1 MIRYSIWLLLFL
13 FSCESAQQPTSAP
26 SVSPALSAL
35 QSEIDKLEIR
45 SKSDSALSRPE
56 ALRLLNIYQ
65 DRYNL
70 IPADSVAIAGLFEA
84 ARIADGLG
92 KFDKAIELLG
102 VFHDATSSPDKRAEA
117 AFLVA
122 FIYDAHLKNANKAT
136 DYYNT
141 VIQLYPASTWAQQ
154 AKDALHLV
162 GKSDEELIRFLEEKS
177 GQKPA

>member
-1 MIRYSIWLLLFL
+1 MIRYSYLLLVFF
-13 FSCESAQQPTSAP
+13 FSCDSTQHP
-26 SVSPALSAL
+26 STNSNSSPALSAI
-35 QSEIDKLEIR
+35 QSEIEKLELR
-45 SKSDSALSRPE
+45 SKSDSALTRPE

-70 IPADSVAIAGLFEA
+70 TPSDSISISGLFEA

-102 VFHDATSSPDKRAEA
+102 VFHDATKDSDKRAEA

-122 FIYDAHLKNANKAT
+122 FIYDAHLKNVNKAT
-136 DYYNT
+136 DYYNK
-141 VIQLYPASTWAQQ
+141 VIQLYPTSSWAQQ

-162 GKSDEELIRFLEEKS
+162 GKSDEELIRFLEDKS
-177 GQKPA
+177 RQKPA

>member
-1 MIRYSIWLLLFL
+1 MIRYSYLLLFFL
-13 FSCESAQQPTSAP
+13 FSCESSQHPATTSN
-26 SVSPALSAL
+26 SSPALSIL
-35 QSEIDKLEIR
+35 QSEIDKLELR
-45 SKSDSALSRPE
+45 SKSDSALTRPE

-70 IPADSVAIAGLFEA
+70 IPADTVAISGLFEA

-92 KFDKAIELLG
+92 KYDKAIELLG
-102 VFHDATSSPDKRAEA
+102 VFHDATLNAERRAEA

-122 FIYDAHLKNANKAT
+122 FIYDAHLKNVNKAT
-136 DYYNT
+136 DYYNK
-141 VIQLYPASTWAQQ
+141 VIQLYPTSTWAQQ

-177 GQKPA
+177 RQKPA